1 MMTTLLILSAYIL
14 CSPRVYGVLRFL
26 CATSRQRKSKL
37 SDKCV
42 ANSSVELYPPRR
54 I

>member
-1 MMTTLLILSAYIL
+1 MMTTLLILSVYTL
-14 CSPRVYGVLRFL
+14 CFLKAYGVLRFL

-42 ANSSVELYPPRR
+42 ANSSVELYPPSR